1 MTGQAGR
8 SSGRRNSGSSPV
20 DYAAVCAA
28 ASGKA
33 VISGFRGLGP
43 INGFGDTLF
52 RRGGAVGERLA
63 AEQISHLVEGWRYA
77 AAATSAYLNNS
88 KDSALHFAYYAELR
102 SALSLLSWSGI
113 RIARGGYFYLDVNGA
128 KNVFPS
134 SDGTHIAVWGIWK
147 EWVNRGDAKSLID
160 NRVRICPGVSYG
172 DVLRCINVPGQP
184 SLLKSWGYDLLAVG
198 AADRRSRNKAS
209 YEPLWSTRSLDV
221 LADNQLGLVRD
232 LWGLLARGNS
242 GAVFDSALAVQ
253 AISSALP
260 DMMRAKNKKRKE
272 CFELLVSDICNSTGV
287 DRSSVLGGLE
297 VGNIGR
303 DVFSL
308 ASAGVANVDNVLC
321 RAFFLLRVAM
331 LALEDGVPS
340 SAAASGWIKHW
351 LEHAGLW
358 SDSMGFGAADL
369 DKDYLDALAE
379 FEGVDAQSL
388 WEHENLPATVKL
400 SRPDACLAW
409 NLGL

>member
-1 MTGQAGR
+1 MAGQAGR
-8 SSGRRNSGSSPV
+8 SNSGAPPV

-52 RRGGAVGERLA
+52 RRGGAVGEQLA

-113 RIARGGYFYLDVNGA
+113 RIAHGGYFYLDDNGVKHA
-128 KNVFPS
+128 FS
-134 SDGTHIAVWGIWK
+134 GDGTHIAVWGIWK
-147 EWVNRGDAKSLID
+147 EWVKRGDAKGLID

-184 SLLKSWGYDLLAVG
+184 SLLRDWGYDLLAVG
-198 AADRRSRNKAS
+198 RADRQSRNKAS
-209 YEPLWSTRSLDV
+209 YEPLWSVRGLDV
-221 LADNQLGLVRD
+221 LEDDQLELVRD
-232 LWGLLARGNS
+232 LWGLLSPSPA

-253 AISSALP
+253 AILTAMP
-260 DMMRAKNKKRKE
+260 DLVLKKKKNRE
-272 CFELLVSDICNSTGV
+272 ESFGILIDDICSSTGV
-287 DRSSVLGGLE
+287 DKAAVLAALGVGG
-297 VGNIGR
+297 VGAK
-303 DVFSL
+303 VFSL
-308 ASAGVANVDNVLC
+308 ASASVANVENVLC
-321 RAFFLLRVAM
+321 RAFFLLRVSM
-331 LALEDGVPS
+331 LALEDGIPS
-340 SAAASGWIKHW
+340 SAAATGWMKCW

-358 SDSMGFGAADL
+358 SGAKGFDAADL
-369 DKDYLDALAE
+369 IDDYLIALEDFAGADAK
-379 FEGVDAQSL
+379 SL
-388 WEHENLPATVKL
+388 WEHDNLPATVKL

-409 NLGL
+409 NLRL